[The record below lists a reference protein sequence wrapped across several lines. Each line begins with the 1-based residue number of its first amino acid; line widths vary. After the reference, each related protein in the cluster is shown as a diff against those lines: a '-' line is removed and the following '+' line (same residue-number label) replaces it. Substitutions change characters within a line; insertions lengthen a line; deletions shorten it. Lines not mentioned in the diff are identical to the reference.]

1 VANATTSPAGFAAR
15 WAATLHPH
23 RALLSGHRWRA
34 RRLAYGFPDAGFA
47 FSRRSDWT
55 EGFLPLPEGGRAA
68 FRRAYARW
76 AAACG
81 LELVETD
88 APKAVLRVF
97 VTGADLGANEGEGW
111 PQVGYGYYP
120 GDLPGSGDVWL
131 TTEVLR
137 HGWEDGGFS
146 LFTAVHEIGHAL
158 GLKHPHEDT
167 PAMPPAF
174 DCWSWTV
181 MSRRPGAGSA
191 VRGTPRDLPSYPAEP
206 APLDVKAVRLLY
218 GASPARR
225 PAAVRFPPHRERE
238 ACPAGTPTV
247 RDLPASVTPRRSRQ
261 GRCAAGRRP

>member
-1 VANATTSPAGFAAR
+1 MTNPAGPFAGLAAR
-15 WAATLHPH
+15 WAVALFPH
-23 RALLSGHRWRA
+23 RALLSGHRWRV
-34 RRLAYGFPDAGFA
+34 RRLSYGFADVGFD
-47 FSRRSDWT
+47 FSWRSDWT

-81 LELVETD
+81 LELVEAD
-88 APKAVLRVF
+88 ALLRVF
-97 VTGADLGANEGEGW
+97 VTEAELGANEGEGW
-111 PQVGYGYYP
+111 PRVGYGYYP
-120 GDLPGSGDVWL
+120 GDLPGSGDIWL
-131 TTEVLR
+131 TPEVLR

-218 GASPARR
+218 GAPPPARG
-225 PAAVRFPPHRERE
+225 PAAADRLPPPHQWE

-261 GRCAAGRRP
+261 GRCAAGWRA